1 MKKRYLLLL
10 VFIVSCKNK
19 KPILIE
25 PIISNEIVT
34 ITSNEKKNPLKDS
47 VDIHFPN
54 EFNLSLQSR
63 DIISLNIYYFI
74 NKKTLMNVSD
84 YEILDKKNKSVILSF
99 EPYLSSKDPIT
110 IVINERNHLISK
122 KKAKELLLK
131 YNTSQ
136 KLENLKFGDTIKLV
150 NYKRFRNENTSMIN
164 DLKKVEDSIYFRVTL
179 NNGKVFVK
187 GEKINW

>member
-1 MKKRYLLLL
+1 
-10 VFIVSCKNK
+10 
-19 KPILIE
+19 
-25 PIISNEIVT
+25 
-34 ITSNEKKNPLKDS
+34 
-47 VDIHFPN
+47 
-54 EFNLSLQSR
+54 
-63 DIISLNIYYFI
+63 
-74 NKKTLMNVSD
+74 MNVSD

-99 EPYLSSKDPIT
+99 ESYLSSKDPIT

>member
-34 ITSNEKKNPLKDS
+34 ITSNEKKNSLKDS

-74 NKKTLMNVSD
+74 NKKTLMNVTD
-84 YEILDKKNKSVILSF
+84 YEILDKNNKNVILSF

>member
-1 MKKRYLLLL
+1 MKLLLL
-10 VFIVSCKNK
+10 QAMK
-19 KPILIE
+19 
-25 PIISNEIVT
+25 
-34 ITSNEKKNPLKDS
+34 KKNPLKDS